1 MDTEKDRLTSQRIYG
16 AEVNIEN
23 VKEAA
28 DLIQQG
34 MNKLAKGPLDYY
46 LRNLA
51 ACYEFLLTFAPYQP
65 GARVRLT
72 KTPEISDRER
82 WGWLRAKHFM
92 KTGAIATIVSVSSDG
107 HGFDY
112 GLVFDEDSWM
122 DHHKVV
128 HSTPESE
135 RGIYGLTAEWFEKL
149 PSTVTEKP

>member
-1 MDTEKDRLTSQRIYG
+1 MNVD
-16 AEVNIEN
+16 N
-23 VKEAA
+23 VKEGVA
-28 DLIQQG
+28 LIQQG
-34 MNKLAKGPLDYY
+34 MSKLARGPLDYY
-46 LRNLA
+46 LRNLT

-65 GARVRLT
+65 GDRVRLT

-92 KTGAIATIVSVSSDG
+92 KAGAIAQIVSVSSDG

-122 DHHKVV
+122 DRRTNTIHPN
-128 HSTPESE
+128 PESE

-149 PSTVTEKP
+149 PSTVSDSPHE